1 MNNRAELLRQTFETI
16 EFRLEIFAPTDPKV
30 PPFIFNVRRGMNET
44 TAYRPLQRLG
54 IAAPA
59 IVNNFKTLKVAAH
72 LPADKIILELAL
84 SQRTNQEDW
93 SLGQEQPISTY
104 LIGEAETIE
113 LRELAQV
120 GLAPMTAKAVRVTS
134 EDVPLNQIPLENY
147 TTGLQVVNIRKK
159 ANLHLVTIENVS
171 NKSIRAYSITHAGGS
186 ATRQLVL
193 PPRTK
198 EAHIFSFFP
207 HLILAPQ
214 PASQEL
220 IEPAPLVIRSLEY
233 DDGTYEGM
241 PITYPPMPTI

>member
-1 MNNRAELLRQTFETI
+1 MHNQHEFLQFAFESI
-16 EFRLEIFAPTDPKV
+16 EFRLEIFSPGDFRY
-30 PPFIFNVRRGMNET
+30 PPFIFNIRKGASGIT
-44 TAYRPLQRLG
+44 GYRSLHLLN
-54 IAAPA
+54 IANPA
-59 IVNNFKTLKVAAH
+59 LLDNFKTLKVAAH

-104 LIGEAETIE
+104 LIGEAETVE

-159 ANLHLVTIENVS
+159 ANLHLVTLENVS

-214 PASQEL
+214 RASQEL